1 MSSPGSGDSP
11 AIAAGSGGGPAAT
24 TASILVVGDD
34 RAATA
39 AIARILRADG
49 ARVAVA
55 SEGREAL
62 RAIADGRVR
71 PTVLLTEMDLP
82 GMTGIELA
90 ARVAA
95 MRPGIRVVMMTGD
108 AERAAAARRHPAEV
122 GSVLLRPISPVELLA
137 ATRPTGDERPA
148 PAR

>member
-1 MSSPGSGDSP
+1 MSSPGPEDSP
-11 AIAAGSGGGPAAT
+11 AIAEGTGSGPAAT
-24 TASILVVGDD
+24 RSILVVGDD
-34 RAATA
+34 RPANA
-39 AIARILRADG
+39 AIARVLRGDG
-49 ARVAVA
+49 AHVAVA
-55 SEGREAL
+55 NEGREAL

-95 MRPGIRVVMMTGD
+95 MRPGIRIVMMTGD

-122 GSVLLRPISPVELLA
+122 GSVLLKPISSAELLA
-137 ATRPTGDERPA
+137 ATRPAGDERPA